1 MINIVLKKIILI
13 IKSNTFKKWINTLMN
28 VYKLIV
34 NVENYLKLKIQ
45 NN

>member
-34 NVENYLKLKIQ
+34 NVENYLKLKI
-45 NN
+45 